1 MIKEISAGDFAL
13 LSRLKSAYCLE
24 FSNFE
29 ELERCLPLQIV
40 VSMYDK
46 TTIHYSLIIESL
58 LKLRK
63 LVM

>member
-1 MIKEISAGDFAL
+1 MIKAISAGDFAL
-13 LSRLKSAYCLE
+13 SSRLE